1 MQAAS
6 QDTELVRRHSRWM
19 RKVKHFHDEIV
30 LHLAQNHPEM
40 LLHVR
45 YAEHAAD
52 FTAKKRKACSEAY
65 QESKA
70 KKQRGLPGV
79 EGEAADPFEMKPLTP
94 LRRREAADALAAM
107 KQRGEQ
113 KIPHVPRDVW
123 AAGMGDVQRFFE
135 RLALGVPS
143 DEREE
148 GA

>member
-1 MQAAS
+1 
-6 QDTELVRRHSRWM
+6 
-19 RKVKHFHDEIV
+19 
-30 LHLAQNHPEM
+30 M
-40 LLHVR
+40 LLQVR

-135 RLALGVPS
+135 RQALGVPS

>member
-1 MQAAS
+1 
-6 QDTELVRRHSRWM
+6 M

-30 LHLAQNHPEM
+30 GLLGQRAAMSGSENKLHLAQNHPEM
-40 LLHVR
+40 LLQVR

-135 RLALGVPS
+135 RQALGVPS

>member
-1 MQAAS
+1 MSETAYVENTL
-6 QDTELVRRHSRWM
+6 D
-19 RKVKHFHDEIV
+19 
-30 LHLAQNHPEM
+30 LAQNHPEM
-40 LLHVR
+40 LLQVR
-45 YAEHAAD
+45 YAEHAED

-79 EGEAADPFEMKPLTP
+79 EGEAADPFEMKPWTP
-94 LRRREAADALAAM
+94 LRRREAANAM

-123 AAGMGDVQRFFE
+123 AAGMGGVQRFFE
-135 RLALGVPS
+135 RQALGVPS

-148 GA
+148 